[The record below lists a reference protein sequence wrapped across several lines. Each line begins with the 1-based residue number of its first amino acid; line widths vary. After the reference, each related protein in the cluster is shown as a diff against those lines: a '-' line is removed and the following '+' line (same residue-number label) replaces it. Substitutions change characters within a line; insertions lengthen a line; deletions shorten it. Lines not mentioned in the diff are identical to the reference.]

1 MKTLKTELKD
11 FGRTAV
17 CELKS
22 VWKRKCCLE
31 EKTTAHQNEVI
42 NRETTEER
50 KAKKKC
56 IWTVGASCWCRGGA
70 ISKTQMPV
78 IDKPSLSIHLVQ

>member
-22 VWKRKCCLE
+22 VWKRKCCFLFQ
-31 EKTTAHQNEVI
+31 THQNEVI
-42 NRETTEER
+42 NRETTVKPER
-50 KAKKKC
+50 SKEK
-56 IWTVGASCWCRGGA
+56 VYLDCR
-70 ISKTQMPV
+70 SF
-78 IDKPSLSIHLVQ
+78 LLV